1 MISKN
6 LETPYGTGDVKMKK
20 QRKRAVVL
28 LLAAAVLMGTLSG
41 CGCGKKKKAD
51 PETQQVMKISITPAV
66 TPTPSVEEV
75 NPDAVVT
82 KDGITMVNSYLA
94 EKETAQPSPKE
105 EETEGTEEVLS
116 DEEDGVD
123 ISEES

>member
-1 MISKN
+1 MIGKN
-6 LETPYGTGDVKMKK
+6 LETAYGTGDVKMKK

-66 TPTPSVEEV
+66 TPTVH
-75 NPDAVVT
+75 
-82 KDGITMVNSYLA
+82 
-94 EKETAQPSPKE
+94 PSPKE

-116 DEEDGVD
+116 DEENGVD

>member
-6 LETPYGTGDVKMKK
+6 LETAYGTGDVKMKK

-28 LLAAAVLMGTLSG
+28 LLAVAVLMGTLSG

-75 NPDAVVT
+75 NPYAVVT
-82 KDGITMVNSYLA
+82 KDGITMVNSYLT